1 MNHVTNLGCLNS
13 SGSAL
18 TEATLYT
25 GSALTTLYTGTTLYT
40 HYIQGPRQCLR
51 QTLKMGLPA
60 GIRSLHS
67 IFLVHFFFTKYINFP
82 LKTPDMT

>member
-25 GSALTTLYTGTTLYT
+25 G
-40 HYIQGPRQCLR
+40 
-51 QTLKMGLPA
+51 
-60 GIRSLHS
+60 
-67 IFLVHFFFTKYINFP
+67 TKTVPETNIETWAYQQA
-82 LKTPDMT
+82 

>member
-25 GSALTTLYTGTTLYT
+25 GSALTEATLNTGTKTVPET
-40 HYIQGPRQCLR
+40 
-51 QTLKMGLPA
+51 
-60 GIRSLHS
+60 S
-67 IFLVHFFFTKYINFP
+67 IETWAYQQA
-82 LKTPDMT
+82 

>member
-25 GSALTTLYTGTTLYT
+25 GSALTTLYTGT
-40 HYIQGPRQCLR
+40 
-51 QTLKMGLPA
+51 
-60 GIRSLHS
+60 
-67 IFLVHFFFTKYINFP
+67 
-82 LKTPDMT
+82 KTVPETNIETWADQQA